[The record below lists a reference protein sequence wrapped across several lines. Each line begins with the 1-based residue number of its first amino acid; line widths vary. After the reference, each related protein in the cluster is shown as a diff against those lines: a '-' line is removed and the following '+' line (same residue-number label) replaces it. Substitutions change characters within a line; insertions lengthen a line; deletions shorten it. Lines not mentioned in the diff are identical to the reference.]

1 MLNAI
6 RTGNNLSPIQRKSR
20 HPIHTRLAVRRI
32 NDAEAQVLAHSAKRG
47 DRGID
52 VAKLDYEMSEQPYSH
67 LLSLLD
73 SMVTRGLLR
82 VSRDKHGVNQYM
94 HTAIGLRAERWHVIS
109 TDHMISAGLAQAL
122 GIRPMECGEQAWTL
136 VTVTQEALDNL
147 IQWLD

>member
-6 RTGNNLSPIQRKSR
+6 RTGNNLSPIQRKPR

-32 NDAEAQVLAHSAKRG
+32 SDSEAQVLAHSAKRG

-52 VAKLDYEMSEQPYSH
+52 IARLDYDMPDH
-67 LLSLLD
+67 ALSQILALLD
-73 SMVTRGLLR
+73 NMVARGLLR
-82 VSRDKHGVNQYM
+82 ASRDKHGVNQYF
-94 HTAIGLRAERWHVIS
+94 HTATGLRAERFHVIS

-122 GIRPMECGEQAWTL
+122 GIRPMECGEQVWAL